1 MKRILFVEDDQ
12 TIAMALSYSLSE
24 EGYAVEHYT
33 GVKEALNA
41 LQSGFDLVLLDLGL
55 RDGSGYEICR
65 ALQGRDIPIVIL
77 SAMDDEANVVMGLE
91 LGAVDYVT
99 KPFRL
104 RELLTRIRGILMRRE
119 KKGGVEILSLGH
131 ITLDP
136 SKARV
141 FNGPDEI
148 TLSALEYRLLLLFM
162 QNPGQLLTREQ
173 ILDHLWDI
181 DSQFISDNTLSVYIK
196 RIREKVGDTKG
207 ELIQTVRGLGYR
219 AGE

>member
-1 MKRILFVEDDQ
+1 MNRILFVEDDQ

-24 EGYAVEHYT
+24 EGYDVEHCT
-33 GVKEALNA
+33 GVKDALSA
-41 LQSGFDLVLLDLGL
+41 LQNDFDLVLLDLGL

-104 RELLTRIRGILMRRE
+104 RELLTRVRGILMRRE
-119 KKGGVEILSLGH
+119 KKESVEILSLGH
-131 ITLDP
+131 IKLDP

-141 FNGPDEI
+141 FNGSDEVI
-148 TLSALEYRLLLLFM
+148 LSALEYRLLLLFM
-162 QNPGQLLTREQ
+162 QNKGQLLTREQ

-181 DSQFISDNTLSVYIK
+181 DSQFVSDNTLSVYIK
-196 RIREKVGDTKG
+196 RIREKIEDTKG
-207 ELIQTVRGLGYR
+207 ELIQTIRGLGYR

>member
-1 MKRILFVEDDQ
+1 MNRILFVEDDQ

-24 EGYAVEHYT
+24 EGYVVEHCT
-33 GVKEALNA
+33 GVKDALSA
-41 LQSGFDLVLLDLGL
+41 LQNDFDLVLLDLGL

-104 RELLTRIRGILMRRE
+104 RELLTRVRGILMRRE
-119 KKGGVEILSLGH
+119 KKESVEILSLGH
-131 ITLDP
+131 IKLDP

-141 FNGPDEI
+141 FNGSDEV

-162 QNPGQLLTREQ
+162 QNKGQLLTREQ

-181 DSQFISDNTLSVYIK
+181 DSQFVSDNTLSVYIK
-196 RIREKVGDTKG
+196 RIREKIEDTKG
-207 ELIQTVRGLGYR
+207 ELIQTIRGLGYR

>member
-1 MKRILFVEDDQ
+1 MKRILFVEDDL
-12 TIAMALSYSLSE
+12 TIATALSYSLKE
-24 EGYAVEHYT
+24 EGYVVTHCT
-33 GVKEALNA
+33 SVKDALNA
-41 LQSGFDLVLLDLGL
+41 LRDDYDLVLLDLGL
-55 RDGSGYEICR
+55 SDGSGYDVCR

-104 RELLTRIRGILMRRE
+104 RELLTRIRGILLRRE
-119 KKGGVEILSLGH
+119 KKEDGNTFTLGH
-131 ITLDP
+131 VNLDA

-141 FNGPDEI
+141 FVGSEEI
-148 TLSALEYRLLLLFM
+148 ILSALEYRLLLLFM
-162 QNPGQLLTREQ
+162 QNQGQLLTREQ

-181 DSQFISDNTLSVYIK
+181 DSQFVSDNTLSVYIK
-196 RIREKVGDTKG
+196 RIREKIGDTKG
-207 ELIQTVRGLGYR
+207 DLIRTIRGLGYR

>member
-77 SAMDDEANVVMGLE
+77 SAMDDEANVVMGLNR
-91 LGAVDYVT
+91 AVDYVT

-104 RELLTRIRGILMRRE
+104 RALDTHTRYSHATE

-162 QNPGQLLTREQ
+162 QNQGNSSRASEFSITSGISTANLLAT
-173 ILDHLWDI
+173 
-181 DSQFISDNTLSVYIK
+181 
-196 RIREKVGDTKG
+196 IR
-207 ELIQTVRGLGYR
+207 
-219 AGE
+219 